1 MEKTT
6 VKFCGFTNTDDI
18 QYALD
23 CDIDYIGLIF
33 TEKSPRCISIN
44 QAEKLCQ
51 LCDGKKKIV
60 GVFMDQPKK
69 FVDNIID
76 NLNLSFLQFH
86 GNEPYDYCN
95 SFNQKYTKTLH
106 INNPAYEFNIIN
118 KYHDAYAFLLDTS
131 IGNIKGG
138 TGKTFD
144 WSLINKYK
152 NNKYKITK
160 PLIIAGGLNPDN
172 VISLINQ
179 YNPYGVD
186 VNSGIE
192 SKVGKK
198 DYLLMKKFIENVRMS
213 DKD

>member
-152 NNKYKITK
+152 NKQTLVNCWSKISIK
-160 PLIIAGGLNPDN
+160 ENLSFAKCVFCFKSRNNIHSRSNFFP
-172 VISLINQ
+172 
-179 YNPYGVD
+179 
-186 VNSGIE
+186 
-192 SKVGKK
+192 
-198 DYLLMKKFIENVRMS
+198 KFL
-213 DKD
+213 

>member
-6 VKFCGFTNTDDI
+6 IKFCGFTNTDDI

-60 GVFMDQPKK
+60 GVFMDQSKK

-76 NLNLSFLQFH
+76 NLNLNFLQFH

-106 INNPAYEFNIIN
+106 INNPAYEFNVIN
-118 KYHDAYAFLLDTS
+118 KYHDAYAFLLDMS

-152 NNKYKITK
+152 NNKHKITK

>member
-6 VKFCGFTNTDDI
+6 IKFCGFTNTNDI
-18 QYALD
+18 KYALD

-51 LCDGKKKIV
+51 LCDGKKNIV

-69 FVDNIID
+69 FVENMID
-76 NLNLSFLQFH
+76 NLNLNFLQFH
-86 GNEPYDYCN
+86 GNESYDYCN
-95 SFNQKYTKTLH
+95 SFNHKYTKTLH
-106 INNPAYEFNIIN
+106 INNPDYEFNIIN
-118 KYHDAYAFLLDTS
+118 KYHDAHAFLLDTN
-131 IGNIKGG
+131 IGDIKGG

-144 WSLINKYK
+144 WSLIDKYK
-152 NNKYKITK
+152 NNKYKVTK
-160 PLIIAGGLNPDN
+160 PLMIAGGLNPDN
-172 VISLINQ
+172 VMSLIDQ
-179 YNPYGVD
+179 YKPYGVD